1 MSVQLGSETSFIVD
15 TTGDDVAEMPIL
27 VLNAHSRC
35 NCRCVMCDIWKRE
48 EGIQTEVSD
57 LEKHR
62 ESLRR
67 LSVRWVVLS
76 GGEPLLHR
84 DLKGL
89 CTFFRDLDIRL
100 TLLTTGLL
108 LTKRAA
114 EVSEF
119 FDDVIVSLD
128 GPAAIHD
135 SIRQVNGAFA
145 LIHSGI
151 NAVRQYRPLLR
162 ITGRTTVQ
170 KANHHHLQRT
180 VESAKTL
187 RMDSISFLAA
197 DLTSE
202 AFNRPNGWSP
212 TKQSAVAL
220 TVDELKALEQEIESL
235 IVNFASEIRN
245 GYIAENASKLRRITK
260 HFKAHLGMI
269 EHESPPCNA
278 PWVSAVI
285 EADGTVRPCFFH
297 QPIGNIHDST
307 LEQVINGE
315 RARAFRQNLAVSAN
329 PICQRCVCSL
339 YREKAVSSSFGHPD
353 YR

>member
-1 MSVQLGSETSFIVD
+1 MVD
-15 TTGDDVAEMPIL
+15 GTGDYVVEMPIL

-48 EGIQTEVSD
+48 EGTQIKAGD
-57 LEKHR
+57 LDNHR

-114 EVSEF
+114 EVAEF

-128 GPAAIHD
+128 GPAVVHD
-135 SIRQVNGAFA
+135 SIRQVDGAFA

-151 NAVRQYRPLLR
+151 NEVRQYRSSLR
-162 ITGRTTVQ
+162 ITGRATVQ
-170 KANHHHLQRT
+170 KANHHHLQQT
-180 VESAKTL
+180 VKSAKTL
-187 RMDSISFLAA
+187 GMDSISFLAA

-202 AFNRPNGWSP
+202 AFNRSNGWSS
-212 TKQSAVAL
+212 TKQKSVAL
-220 TVDELKALEQEIESL
+220 TIDEVKALEQEIENL

-245 GYIAENASKLRRITK
+245 HYIAENPFKLRRILK
-260 HFKAHLGMI
+260 HFKAHLGML
-269 EHESPPCNA
+269 EPEPPSCNA

-285 EADGTVRPCFFH
+285 EANGAVRPCFFH
-297 QPIGNIHDST
+297 RSIGNIHEST
-307 LEQVINGE
+307 LEAVINGE
-315 RARAFRQNLAVSAN
+315 RARAFRRSLAVAEN

-339 YREKAVSSSFGHPD
+339 YRERAVSRSLERSE
-353 YR
+353 Y

>member
-1 MSVQLGSETSFIVD
+1 MSVQPGSEASLIVD
-15 TTGDDVAEMPIL
+15 TASDDVAELPIL

-48 EGIQTEVSD
+48 EGTQIGVGD

-76 GGEPLLHR
+76 GGEPLLHG
-84 DLKGL
+84 DLKRL
-89 CTFFRDLDIRL
+89 CTFFRDLDIKL

-128 GPAAIHD
+128 GPEVVHD
-135 SIRQVNGAFA
+135 SIRRVSGAFD

-151 NAVRQYRPLLR
+151 KAVRQYRPSLR
-162 ITGRTTVQ
+162 VAGRTTVQ
-170 KANHHHLQRT
+170 KANHRNLQQT

-187 RMDSISFLAA
+187 AMDSISFLAA
-197 DLTSE
+197 DVTSE
-202 AFNRPNGWSP
+202 AFNRPTGWSS
-212 TKQSAVAL
+212 TKQSTVAL
-220 TVDELKALEQEIESL
+220 TIEELKALEQEIESL
-235 IVNFASEIRN
+235 IVNFAIEIQN

-260 HFKAHLGMI
+260 HFRAHLGMV

-285 EADGTVRPCFFH
+285 EADGMVRPCFFH
-297 QPIGNIHDST
+297 PPIGNMHQST
-307 LEQVINGE
+307 LEEVINGE
-315 RARAFRQNLAVSAN
+315 RARTFRQNLAVSTN
-329 PICQRCVCSL
+329 PICRRCVCAL
-339 YREKAVSSSFGHPD
+339 YREKPASRSPGQPV
-353 YR
+353 